1 MTLQK
6 VYTHRYHLTAAQC
19 NGQRELAPPMLLQ
32 HIIEV
37 ATEHADALGVGF
49 RNLADDGVLWV
60 LSRCAFEVKRYPKI
74 LEDYSLST
82 WVESYNHHFSQ
93 RNFEIRDAADNT
105 IGYAR
110 TIWVAIDLKTR
121 RPASL
126 TNFDY
131 LARVVSEK
139 QCPISPQGKIRPA
152 LTPQMSHPYTFQVSD
167 IDINRHV
174 NSARYAELV
183 INQLDLDT
191 YDRLLVSRFEIEYR
205 RETHFG
211 DTVEVNSIIT
221 PGGDTME
228 TVIARP
234 DGPACLCRL
243 TLSQRTTQI

>member
-6 VYTHRYHLTAAQC
+6 VYTRRYHLTAAQC
-19 NGQRELAPPMLLQ
+19 NGQRELSPAMLLQ

-37 ATEHADALGVGF
+37 ATDHADALGVGF
-49 RNLADDGVLWV
+49 RNLAADGVLWV
-60 LSRCAFEVKRYPKI
+60 LSRCAFEVKRYPRI

-82 WVESYNHHFSQ
+82 WGESYNLHFSQ
-93 RNFEIRDAADNT
+93 RNFEIRDSEGST

-110 TIWVAIDLKTR
+110 TVWVAIDLNTR

-126 TNFDY
+126 SNFDY
-131 LARVVSEK
+131 LEQIVSDKE
-139 QCPISPQGKIRPA
+139 CPIAPQGKIRPSRV
-152 LTPQMSHPYTFQVSD
+152 PQMSHPYTFQVSD

-211 DTVEVNSIIT
+211 DTVEVNSTIT

-228 TVIARP
+228 TAITAP

>member
-6 VYTHRYHLTAAQC
+6 VYTQRYHLTAAQC
-19 NGQRELAPPMLLQ
+19 NGQRELSPAMLLQ

-49 RNLADDGVLWV
+49 RNLAADGVLWV

-93 RNFEIRDAADNT
+93 RNFEIRDSEGST

-110 TIWVAIDLKTR
+110 TIWVAIDLNTR

-126 TNFDY
+126 SNFDY
-131 LARVVSEK
+131 LEQIVSDKE
-139 QCPISPQGKIRPA
+139 CPIPPQGKIRPSRV
-152 LTPQMSHPYTFQVSD
+152 PQMSHPYTFQVSD

-183 INQLDLDT
+183 LNQLDLDT

-211 DTVEVNSIIT
+211 DTVEVNSTIT
-221 PGGDTME
+221 SDGDTME
-228 TVIARP
+228 TAITAS